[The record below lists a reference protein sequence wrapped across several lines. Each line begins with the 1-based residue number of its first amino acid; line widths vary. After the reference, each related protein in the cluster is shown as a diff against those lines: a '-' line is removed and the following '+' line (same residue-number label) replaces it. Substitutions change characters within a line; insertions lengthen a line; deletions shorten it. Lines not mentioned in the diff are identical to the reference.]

1 MRALA
6 FDAFGGPLTVRD
18 LPVPAAPPGGA
29 VVEVHATGVCR
40 SDWHAW
46 MGHDSDVARLPHVP
60 GHEFAGIVSE
70 VGDGVDPGWVGRAVT
85 APFVYACGS
94 CAECRQGAGQVCPRQ
109 RQPGFTLQGSFAEY
123 VTVTSAATNLVALP
137 VGLEPRLAAGLG
149 CRVATA
155 HRAVVARARVEHGQ
169 TVVVLGCG
177 GVGLAVVALAAARGA
192 RVVAVD
198 RAPEALSAAARL
210 GSDRNLRWGPEDG
223 SDALVATIRAET
235 GGAQVTFDCVGDPQ
249 VCAAAVRMLRP
260 LGRHVQVGL
269 LPPALG
275 PVDLPMGLVI
285 GRELEILG
293 THGLAAADYAALLD
307 DVTSGRLELGALVSP
322 GPAGGLVDAAD
333 LLPRMGTEAFGGI
346 RVVDPRR

>member
-6 FDAFGGPLTVRD
+6 FDAFGGPLTLRQ
-18 LPVPAAPPGGA
+18 LPAPAPPPGGA
-29 VVEVHATGVCR
+29 VVEVHATGICR

-46 MGHDSDVARLPHVP
+46 MGHDGDVARLPHVP
-60 GHEFAGIVSE
+60 GHEFAGVVTS
-70 VGDGVDPGWVGRAVT
+70 VGDGVDPSWVGRRVT

-94 CAECRQGAGQVCPRQ
+94 CAECRQGAGQVCSRQ
-109 RQPGFTLQGSFAEY
+109 RQPGFTLPGSFAEQ
-123 VTVTSAATNLVALP
+123 VVVTSAGTNLVELP
-137 VGLEPRLAAGLG
+137 DGIPPHLAAGLG

-155 HRAVVARARVEHGQ
+155 FRAVHVRGRVARGE

-177 GVGLAVVALAAARGA
+177 GVGLSVVAIAAARGA

-210 GSDRNLRWGPEDG
+210 GSDRNLRWAPDVVE
-223 SDALVATIRAET
+223 AVRAET
-235 GGAQVTFDCVGDPQ
+235 GGAHATFDCVGSPE
-249 VCAAAVRMLRP
+249 VLVAAIRMLRP

-269 LPPALG
+269 LPPAVG
-275 PVDLPMGLVI
+275 PVELPMGLVI
-285 GRELEILG
+285 GRELEVLG
-293 THGLAAADYAALLD
+293 THGLAAADYSALLE
-307 DVTSGRLELGALVSP
+307 DVTSGRLDLGSLVAP
-322 GPAGGLVDAAD
+322 GPVGGLADAAD